1 MTFLETRNS
10 KETQAAPYILD
21 IYAGFGSGGNSGAI
35 SVNAGTYNAGEVVT
49 LKIPYRG
56 QKTTP
61 NKIIS
66 LCSCSPLWSIK
77 FLDHPDFGKMYSLQ
91 TEYTVPTKE
100 LLANNSAVQNGAKAV
115 NHYFEFEVLYEES
128 ENQAWLIDPDDTMAF
143 KNPMCLSAIVQV
155 NLTINLG
162 I

>member
-77 FLDHPDFGKMYSLQ
+77 FWIILTL
-91 TEYTVPTKE
+91 VRC
-100 LLANNSAVQNGAKAV
+100 
-115 NHYFEFEVLYEES
+115 
-128 ENQAWLIDPDDTMAF
+128 IAF
-143 KNPMCLSAIVQV
+143 KRNIQYLLRNC
-155 NLTINLG
+155 
-162 I
+162 

>member
-21 IYAGFGSGGNSGAI
+21 IYAGFSHGGNSWAI

-56 QKTTP
+56 QKTT
-61 NKIIS
+61 
-66 LCSCSPLWSIK
+66 SPLWAIK

-100 LLANNSAVQNGAKAV
+100 LLANNSAVQNGAKSV

-128 ENQAWLIDPDDTMAF
+128 ENLAWLVDPDDTMAF

>member
-1 MTFLETRNS
+1 MTFLEIRNQ

-35 SVNAGTYNAGEVVT
+35 SVNAGTYKAGEVVT

-56 QKTTP
+56 QKTTAK
-61 NKIIS
+61 KIIS
-66 LCSCSPLWSIK
+66 LCSCSPLWEIK
-77 FLDHPDFGKMYSLQ
+77 FMEHPDFGRLFSLQ

-100 LLANNSAVQNGAKAV
+100 LLSHNSAVQNGAKAV
-115 NHYFEFEVLYEES
+115 NHYFEFEVLFEES
-128 ENQAWLIDPDDTMAF
+128 ENQAWLIDETDTMAF

-155 NLTINLG
+155 NLTINLD